1 MATTRVFFDVTADGT
16 PLGKI
21 IMEVSVAVSVSSP
34 RYIQQPMSCDRPS
47 PEPAGVVHALS
58 DAIMTWK
65 FCCMQILWKPSFV
78 TLVLD
83 AYDIDC
89 FRKFRI

>member
-34 RYIQQPMSCDRPS
+34 LYIQQ
-47 PEPAGVVHALS
+47 
-58 DAIMTWK
+58 
-65 FCCMQILWKPSFV
+65 
-78 TLVLD
+78 TLVL
-83 AYDIDC
+83 
-89 FRKFRI
+89 

>member
-34 RYIQQPMSCDRPS
+34 RYIQQ
-47 PEPAGVVHALS
+47 
-58 DAIMTWK
+58 
-65 FCCMQILWKPSFV
+65 
-78 TLVLD
+78 TLVL
-83 AYDIDC
+83 
-89 FRKFRI
+89 